1 MPFTDSINIVDVVV
15 ADRNLLNATPADVAQ
30 GKQFIGTTQHIES
43 GTIPV
48 NSTRTGTITL
58 TAGSTL
64 NVPYGINPESYTVK
78 AQDLSNLT
86 PSNATADDI
95 IINKTAWVNGTKVTG
110 EMPDNGSENDTL
122 LCGASHRISRG
133 YHDGNGVIVAK
144 DLMSQTKASIVAEDI
159 KKGSYCWAN
168 GKRVD
173 GTMTVNK
180 STTNMLVAGGSYTIP
195 EGYHDG
201 RGVVNAAEL
210 AVQTNGTA
218 YSEVIV
224 EGYTAWVNGE
234 QVTGSIK
241 KVEPEVINFTM
252 NSKYYIPKGYHTG
265 DGYIIQNVPDMDGQT
280 VAPAKEAQTIKCGGF
295 YMNSNITI
303 SGVDALNYQFPN
315 SVVKDSNNNDISN
328 YTLSV
333 SDNTAIV
340 KIYVDNWHD
349 NATLNVYN
357 LVFSD
362 LIDINGNNT
371 PLSTMVMM
379 NWRDQTEK
387 TYTFGNI
394 NIKTK
399 LENGTNAHTI
409 TISGINSGKL
419 NIIEV
424 FSSREFGVKN
434 D

>member
-1 MPFTDSINIVDVVV
+1 MPFTDSINIVDVIV

-30 GKQFIGTTQHIES
+30 GKQFIGSTQHMES
-43 GTIPV
+43 GTIPI

-64 NVPYGINPESYTVK
+64 NVPYGINPKAYTVK

-95 IINKTAWVNGTKVTG
+95 LINRTAWVNGVKVTG
-110 EMPDNGSENDTL
+110 AMPDNGSENDTL
-122 LCGASHRISRG
+122 LCGASHRISKG
-133 YHDGNGVIVAK
+133 YHDGNGIIVAK
-144 DLMSQTKASIVAEDI
+144 DLMSQTKASIVAADI

-180 STTNMLVAGGSYTIP
+180 STTNTLVAGGSYTIP

-201 RGVVNAAEL
+201 RGVVNAANL
-210 AVQTNGTA
+210 AGQTNGTA

-234 QVTGSIK
+234 QVVGSVK
-241 KVEPEVINFTM
+241 KVEPEVINFAM

-265 DGYIIQNVPDMDGQT
+265 NGYIIQNVPDMDGQT

-303 SGVDALNYQFPN
+303 SGVDALNYQFSN
-315 SVVKDSNNNDISN
+315 SVVKDSKNNDISN
-328 YTLSV
+328 YTLNV
-333 SDNTAIV
+333 SNNTATV

-349 NATLNVYN
+349 NATLNIYN
-357 LVFSD
+357 LVFSN

-379 NWRDQTEK
+379 NWKDQTEK

-399 LENGTNAHTI
+399 LESGTNAHEI
-409 TISGINSGKL
+409 TISGIKSGKL

-424 FSSREFGVKN
+424 FSSREFGVKK

>member
-15 ADRNLLNATPADVAQ
+15 ADRDLLNATPADVAQ
-30 GKQFIGTTQHIES
+30 GKQFIGSTQHMES
-43 GTIPV
+43 GTIPI

-64 NVPYGINPESYTVK
+64 NVPYGINPKAYTVK
-78 AQDLSNLT
+78 AQELSNLT
-86 PSNATADDI
+86 PANATVEEI
-95 IINKTAWVNGTKVTG
+95 LLNRTAWVNGQKVTG
-110 EMPDNGSENDTL
+110 TMPDIGSENDTL
-122 LCGASHRISRG
+122 LCGASHKISKG
-133 YHDGNGVIVAK
+133 YHDGNGVIKAA
-144 DLMSQTKASIVAEDI
+144 DLMSQTKASIIPADI

-168 GKRVD
+168 GARVD

-180 STTNMLVAGGSYTIP
+180 SSTTTLYAGGSYTIP

-201 RGVVNAAEL
+201 KGKVNAANLES
-210 AVQTNGTA
+210 QTYGTA
-218 YSEVIV
+218 YSEVII

-234 QVTGSIK
+234 QVTGSVK
-241 KVEPEVINFTM
+241 KVEPEVINFAM

-265 DGYIIQNVPDMDGQT
+265 NGYIIQNVPDMDGQA

-295 YMNSNITI
+295 YMKSDITV

-315 SVVKDSNNNDISN
+315 SVVKDAQNKDISN
-328 YTLSV
+328 YDLSV
-333 SDNTAIV
+333 NNNTATV

-357 LVFSD
+357 LIFSN
-362 LIDINGNNT
+362 LIDINGNNI
-371 PLSTMVMM
+371 PLSTTVMM
-379 NWRDQTEK
+379 NWKDQTEK
-387 TYTFGNI
+387 TYTFENI
-394 NIKTK
+394 SIKTK
-399 LENGTNAHTI
+399 LESGTNAHTI
-409 TISGINSGKL
+409 TISGIKSGKL

-424 FSSREFGVKN
+424 FSSREFGVNK

>member
-30 GKQFIGTTQHIES
+30 GKQFIGSTQHMES

-64 NVPYGINPESYTVK
+64 NVPYGINPKAYTVK

-95 IINKTAWVNGTKVTG
+95 LINRTAWVNGVKVTG
-110 EMPDNGSENDTL
+110 AMPDNGSENDTL
-122 LCGASHRISRG
+122 LCGASHRISKG
-133 YHDGNGVIVAK
+133 YHDGNGIIIAK
-144 DLMSQTKASIVAEDI
+144 DLMSQTKASIVAADI

-180 STTNMLVAGGSYTIP
+180 STTNTLVAGGSYTIP

-201 RGVVNAAEL
+201 RGVVNAANL
-210 AVQTNGTA
+210 AGQTNGTA

-234 QVTGSIK
+234 QVVGSVK
-241 KVEPEVINFTM
+241 KVEPEVINFAM

-265 DGYIIQNVPDMDGQT
+265 NGYIIQNVPDMDGQT

-303 SGVDALNYQFPN
+303 SGVDALNYQFSN
-315 SVVKDSNNNDISN
+315 SVVKDSKNNDISN
-328 YTLSV
+328 YTLNV
-333 SDNTAIV
+333 SNNTATV

-357 LVFSD
+357 LVFSN

-371 PLSTMVMM
+371 PLSIMVMM
-379 NWRDQTEK
+379 NWKDQTEK

-399 LENGTNAHTI
+399 LESGTNAHTI
-409 TISGINSGKL
+409 TISGIKSGKL

-424 FSSREFGVKN
+424 FSSREFGVKK

>member
-15 ADRNLLNATPADVAQ
+15 ADRNLLNATSADVAQ
-30 GKQFIGTTQHIES
+30 GKQFIGSTQHMES
-43 GTIPV
+43 GTIPI

-58 TAGSTL
+58 TAGSML
-64 NVPYGINPESYTVK
+64 NVPYGINPKAYTVK

-95 IINKTAWVNGTKVTG
+95 LINRTAWVNGVKVTG
-110 EMPDNGSENDTL
+110 AMPDNGSENDTL
-122 LCGASHRISRG
+122 LCGASHRISKG
-133 YHDGNGVIVAK
+133 YHDGNGIIVAK
-144 DLMSQTKASIVAEDI
+144 DLMSQTKASIIAADI

-173 GTMTVNK
+173 GTMTINK
-180 STTNMLVAGGSYTIP
+180 PTTNTLVAGGSYTIP

-201 RGVVNAAEL
+201 RGVVNAANL
-210 AVQTNGTA
+210 AGQTNGTA

-241 KVEPEVINFTM
+241 KVEPEVINFAM

-265 DGYIIQNVPDMDGQT
+265 NGYIIQNVPDMDGQT
-280 VAPAKEAQTIKCGGF
+280 VTPAKEAQTIKCGGF

-303 SGVDALNYQFPN
+303 SGVDALNYQFSN
-315 SVVKDSNNNDISN
+315 SVVKDSKNNDISN

-333 SDNTAIV
+333 SNNTATV

-357 LVFSD
+357 LVFSN

-379 NWRDQTEK
+379 NWKDQTEK

-399 LENGTNAHTI
+399 LESGTNAHTI
-409 TISGINSGKL
+409 TISGIKSGKL

-424 FSSREFGVKN
+424 FSSREFGVKK

>member
-30 GKQFIGTTQHIES
+30 GKQFIGSTQHMES

-64 NVPYGINPESYTVK
+64 NVPYGINPKAYTVK

-95 IINKTAWVNGTKVTG
+95 LINRTAWVNGVKVTG
-110 EMPDNGSENDTL
+110 AMPDNGSENDTL
-122 LCGASHRISRG
+122 LCGASHRISKG
-133 YHDGNGVIVAK
+133 YHDGNGIIVAK
-144 DLMSQTKASIVAEDI
+144 DLMSQTKASIIAADI

-173 GTMTVNK
+173 GTMTINK
-180 STTNMLVAGGSYTIP
+180 PTTNTLVAGGSYTIP

-201 RGVVNAAEL
+201 RGVVNAANL
-210 AVQTNGTA
+210 AGQTNGTA

-241 KVEPEVINFTM
+241 KVEPEVINFKM

-265 DGYIIQNVPDMDGQT
+265 NGYIIQNVPDMDGQI

-303 SGVDALNYQFPN
+303 SGVDALNYQFTN
-315 SVVKDSNNNDISN
+315 SVVKDSKNNDISN

-333 SDNTAIV
+333 SNNTATV

-357 LVFSD
+357 LVFSN

-379 NWRDQTEK
+379 NWKDQTEK

-399 LENGTNAHTI
+399 LESGTNAHTI
-409 TISGINSGKL
+409 TISGIKSGKL

-424 FSSREFGVKN
+424 FSSREFGVKK

>member
-30 GKQFIGTTQHIES
+30 GKQFIGSTQHMES

-64 NVPYGINPESYTVK
+64 NVPYGINPKAYTVK

-95 IINKTAWVNGTKVTG
+95 LINRTAWVNGVKVTG
-110 EMPDNGSENDTL
+110 AMPDNGSENDTL
-122 LCGASHRISRG
+122 LCGASHRISKG

-144 DLMSQTKASIVAEDI
+144 DLMSQTKASIVAADI

-180 STTNMLVAGGSYTIP
+180 STTNTLVAGGSYTIP

-201 RGVVNAAEL
+201 RGVVNAANL
-210 AVQTNGTA
+210 AGQTNGTA

-234 QVTGSIK
+234 QVVGSVK
-241 KVEPEVINFTM
+241 KVEPEVINFSM

-265 DGYIIQNVPDMDGQT
+265 NGYIIQNVPDMDGQT
-280 VAPAKEAQTIKCGGF
+280 VAPAKEEQTIKCSGF

-315 SVVKDSNNNDISN
+315 SVVKDSKNNDISN
-328 YTLSV
+328 YTLNV
-333 SDNTAIV
+333 SNNTATV

-357 LVFSD
+357 LVFSN

-379 NWRDQTEK
+379 NWKDQTEK

-399 LENGTNAHTI
+399 LESGTNAHTI
-409 TISGINSGKL
+409 TISGIKSGKL

-424 FSSREFGVKN
+424 FSSREFGVKR

>member
-30 GKQFIGTTQHIES
+30 GKQFIGSTQHMES
-43 GTIPV
+43 GTIPI

-64 NVPYGINPESYTVK
+64 NVPYGINPKAYIVK

-95 IINKTAWVNGTKVTG
+95 LINRTAWVNGVKVTG
-110 EMPDNGSENDTL
+110 AMPDNGSENDTL
-122 LCGASHRISRG
+122 LCGASHRISKG
-133 YHDGNGVIVAK
+133 YHDGNGIIVAK
-144 DLMSQTKASIVAEDI
+144 DLMSQTKASIVAADI

-180 STTNMLVAGGSYTIP
+180 STTNTLVAGGSYTIP

-201 RGVVNAAEL
+201 RGVVNAANL
-210 AVQTNGTA
+210 AGQTNGTA

-234 QVTGSIK
+234 QVVGSVK
-241 KVEPEVINFTM
+241 KVEPEVINFAM

-265 DGYIIQNVPDMDGQT
+265 NGYIIQNVPDMDGQT

-303 SGVDALNYQFPN
+303 SGVDALNYQFSN
-315 SVVKDSNNNDISN
+315 SVVKDSKNNDISN
-328 YTLSV
+328 YTLNV
-333 SDNTAIV
+333 SNNTATV

-357 LVFSD
+357 LVFSN

-379 NWRDQTEK
+379 NWKDQTEK

-399 LENGTNAHTI
+399 LESGTNAHMI
-409 TISGINSGKL
+409 TISGIKSGKL

-424 FSSREFGVKN
+424 FSSREFGVKK